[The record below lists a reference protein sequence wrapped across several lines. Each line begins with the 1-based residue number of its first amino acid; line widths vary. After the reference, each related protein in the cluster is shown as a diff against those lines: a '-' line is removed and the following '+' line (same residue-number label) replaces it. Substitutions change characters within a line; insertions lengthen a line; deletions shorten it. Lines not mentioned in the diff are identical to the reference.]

1 MAAIALVAFVVMS
14 LAVMVLLAG
23 RAKNRAVLAP
33 AWLGWIGSLLVVSA
47 FVFVSWANTGSP
59 GAFQRN
65 ASWLADQTVYL
76 DRLRQLP
83 VVQDMVA
90 SLEVDTAD
98 DIRLLVDRPE
108 THRFLAHVEQGGSIS
123 AWQLISLAR
132 PVSPWLPVALVAGLL
147 AVSLALVA
155 SLLSLTS
162 TSELGAWLC
171 IGSGI
176 VAAASVVLLLGKL
189 PFIDTLGATDNFA
202 VRLIAVLGEVRVA
215 AGGWWMAVGL
225 ILLVGA
231 SVLYWVFGRSAAPE
245 QDAEAWSQATGW
257 PD

>member
-1 MAAIALVAFVVMS
+1 
-14 LAVMVLLAG
+14 
-23 RAKNRAVLAP
+23 
-33 AWLGWIGSLLVVSA
+33 
-47 FVFVSWANTGSP
+47 
-59 GAFQRN
+59 
-65 ASWLADQTVYL
+65 
-76 DRLRQLP
+76 
-83 VVQDMVA
+83 
-90 SLEVDTAD
+90 
-98 DIRLLVDRPE
+98 
-108 THRFLAHVEQGGSIS
+108 
-123 AWQLISLAR
+123 
-132 PVSPWLPVALVAGLL
+132 
-147 AVSLALVA
+147 VA